1 MKLIRQYPLFVLLMM
16 IGAVA
21 MLVPAAHAARQ
32 EDWLIARV
40 FFQYSLLISAFSI
53 LIGTAM
59 MSRKIRNVPRA
70 NLITLILAFALLPV
84 FFALPFAEVLPALS
98 FERAYFEMLS
108 SFTTTG
114 ATLFD
119 DPFRISESL
128 HLWRGLVGW
137 LGGLFMLIAAVAILE
152 PQNLGGYEMRETMVA
167 AGQGRSI
174 HVENEVRLLKALG
187 VVGPAYLLFTALLAL
202 LLIFSGERVF
212 TATIHAMSTLATSA
226 ISPVSGMDGAQ
237 AGLAGEMLIALFLV
251 LAVSSKLMN
260 LSRFPQ
266 VALRLPKD
274 PEFQLMLIVVIGAPL
289 FLFARHWLAAIEVDA
304 GQNIIAGLGAMWG
317 AAFTTLSFLTTT
329 GFESV
334 QWDAA
339 QNWSGLKAPGIM
351 LFGLAVMGGGVA
363 TTAGGVKLLRIYSL
377 FRHGQREIERLSHP
391 HSIGRSGTSTR
402 RFRRQGAELAW
413 VFLMLFVMS
422 IGAVALALSFL
433 GIHFESAFALAVASL
448 TNTGPIYM
456 ALDDPAAH
464 YANLSD
470 AAIAIISAAMVLGRV
485 ETLALIALLNPDYWR
500 Q

>member
-1 MKLIRQYPLFVLLMM
+1 MKLLRQFPLFVLLMM
-16 IGAVA
+16 LGALA

-32 EDWLIARV
+32 ENWLIARV
-40 FFQYSLLISAFSI
+40 FFQYSLLILALSV

-59 MSRKIRNVPRA
+59 MNRTTRNVPRS
-70 NLITLILAFALLPV
+70 NLITLILAFALLPA
-84 FFALPFAEVLPALS
+84 FFALPFAEVLPYLS

-137 LGGLFMLIAAVAILE
+137 LGGLFMLVAAVAILE
-152 PQNLGGYEMRETMVA
+152 PQNLGGYEMRETMVVQ
-167 AGQGRSI
+167 GQGRSI
-174 HVENEVRLLKALG
+174 HVENDVRLLKALRLI
-187 VVGPAYLLFTALLAL
+187 GPAYLVFTSVLAL

-212 TATIHAMSTLATSA
+212 PATIHAMSTLATSA
-226 ISPVSGMDGAQ
+226 ISPVAGMQGAQ
-237 AGLAGEMLIALFLV
+237 AGMLGEMLIAVFLV
-251 LAVSSKLMN
+251 IAVSSKLMS
-260 LSRFPQ
+260 LSSFPQ
-266 VALRLPKD
+266 VVRGLPKD

-289 FLFARHWLAAIEVDA
+289 FMFARHWLAAIEVDA
-304 GQNIIAGLGAMWG
+304 GQDIMAGFGAIWG
-317 AAFTTLSFLTTT
+317 AVFTTLSFLTTT

-334 QWDAA
+334 HWHEA
-339 QNWSGLKAPGIM
+339 QNWSGLKAPGIL

-422 IGAVALALSFL
+422 IGAVALALSL
-433 GIHFESAFALAVASL
+433 LNIQFEDAFALAVASL

-456 ALDDPAAH
+456 ALGDPAAH
-464 YANLSD
+464 YASLSD
-470 AAIAIISAAMVLGRV
+470 TAIAIISAAMILGRV
-485 ETLALIALLNPDYWR
+485 ETLALIALLNPEYWR
-500 Q
+500 H